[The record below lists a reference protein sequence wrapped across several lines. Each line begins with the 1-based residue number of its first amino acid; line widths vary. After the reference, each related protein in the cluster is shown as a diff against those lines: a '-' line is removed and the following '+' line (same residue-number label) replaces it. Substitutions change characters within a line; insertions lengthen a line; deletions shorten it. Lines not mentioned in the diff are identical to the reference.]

1 MAMPNRSG
9 TWINFVAGV
18 LGGFLLGMGVAGLA
32 RGFSMWDSFLAVL
45 GFLIAGWAV
54 LDYRRYRRGTPESEV
69 EGGHT
74 IE

>member
-1 MAMPNRSG
+1 MTRSRG
-9 TWINFVAGV
+9 GWINFLGGLVGTAMLVAGSIG
-18 LGGFLLGMGVAGLA
+18 LRAGFGMA
-32 RGFSMWDSFLAVL
+32 DSFIAVL

-69 EGGHT
+69 DGGHT

>member
-1 MAMPNRSG
+1 MSNRSG
-9 TWINFVAGV
+9 NWINFVAGV

-32 RGFSMWDSFLAVL
+32 RGFSTWDSFLAVL
-45 GFLIAGWAV
+45 GFLIASWAV
-54 LDYRRYRRGTPESEV
+54 LDYRRFRRGTPESEV